1 MIKLKCKNISSIW
14 TVLQMVLSCISIMWV
29 SNVEF
34 FAGKLRLTVTGGILM
49 NVVEI
54 ISNII
59 IGAGSCRIGHL

>member
-14 TVLQMVLSCISIMWV
+14 TVLQVVLSCISIMWV